1 VRTRLG
7 VKWKARR
14 QEREKEEWRRPLTF
28 VQSCVVGRKAEDSQN
43 PGCQPRAMATVG
55 KEKPRTS
62 RARIRVAGLMR
73 QPGWGRVRLAG
84 SQSGG
89 AGRKKKEGGEE
100 DGPADCWRGAACRV
114 MLRSDGSGWSV
125 PEMWGAR
132 WVSYRVRPFQN
143 FWVKTHVSPGRQ
155 PRAIYESCLAPER
168 CGWLRL

>member
-84 SQSGG
+84 SREVL
-89 AGRKKKEGGEE
+89 AEKKKREEKRMARPIVGEVQPVALCCGLMALV
-100 DGPADCWRGAACRV
+100 GPFR
-114 MLRSDGSGWSV
+114 
-125 PEMWGAR
+125 
-132 WVSYRVRPFQN
+132 
-143 FWVKTHVSPGRQ
+143 
-155 PRAIYESCLAPER
+155 R
-168 CGWLRL
+168 CGGRDGFRTASGLFKISG